1 MIAII
6 QSSEELSFI
15 KNRYS
20 ELPTILALNLEVA
33 IYCKLNDI
41 KFIFPFEKK
50 NYNNITKEMLLAS
63 KNLFRSN

>member
-15 KNRYS
+15 KNRYP

-33 IYCKLNDI
+33 AYCKLNGI

-50 NYNNITKEMLLAS
+50 KL
-63 KNLFRSN
+63 